1 MRYKK
6 IITDFFILMALTT
19 NISFITSPNSYEL
32 VVTVA
37 TNLAA
42 TILKIGEGRVLST
55 EMLASSLVAD
65 LHLIPALFLYH
76 MGDPQEA
83 MGLAQGALAANVIS
97 VIISIIETILSA
109 FTEEEE

>member
-19 NISFITSPNSYEL
+19 NISFITSPNPYEL
-32 VVTVA
+32 VITVA
-37 TNLAA
+37 ANLAA
-42 TILKIGEGRVLST
+42 TILKIGEGKVLST

-65 LHLIPALFLYH
+65 LHLVPALFLFFL
-76 MGDPQEA
+76 GDTEEA
-83 MGLAQGALAANVIS
+83 IGLAQGALAANIIS

-109 FTEEEE
+109 FTEEE